1 MDATRQWRFGVCAAA
16 ALAFGGAQLAA
27 QKPANA
33 TGQCGDDSYTTAASK
48 SGACSG
54 HGGVK
59 TWFADEAK
67 KGAKA
72 VEKGT
77 KATEKGTKTAAKET
91 ADASKTAAKETKS
104 ATKSVTKATTGAA
117 KSTAKATEKA
127 TKSAA
132 HAIKAKPSDA
142 PADATAKCKDG
153 TYSTAQQASGACS
166 NHGGVADWYK

>member
-1 MDATRQWRFGVCAAA
+1 MIAKRQWTFGVCAAA
-16 ALAFGGAQLAA
+16 AVAFGGAQLGA

-33 TGQCGDDSYTTAASK
+33 TGQCGDDTYTTAAAK

-67 KGAKA
+67 KAGAEVK
-72 VEKGT
+72 KGT
-77 KATEKGTKTAAKET
+77 AAAEKGTKTAAKET

-104 ATKSVTKATTGAA
+104 ATKSVTKATAGAA
-117 KSTAKATEKA
+117 KSTAHATEKA

-132 HAIKAKPSDA
+132 HAIKVKPSDA

-153 TYSTAQQASGACS
+153 SYSTAAQASGACS